1 MMRGLDYAL
10 LSALVLASCVRAN
23 PVSRARLRTREV
35 APATRVA
42 AEAKAVE
49 PSAPIPK
56 LDAVDPF
63 ASIDDAV
70 NAAVGEGKLPGAV
83 VVVGRRDRILLRRA
97 YGFRALEPARVTMTA
112 DTVFDLA
119 SLTKPIATATSV
131 LVLADRGLF
140 SIDDPVAK
148 YLPDFGKNGKA
159 NITIRHL
166 LTHVSG
172 LPAETPR
179 RDYYAGRDEAIRRAC
194 NLTLKSPPG
203 AQFVYSDI
211 GFILLGEV
219 VRRVSGQD
227 LAAFSS
233 AAIFGPLGMRE
244 TGFLPTDALKLR
256 AAPTE
261 RRDGVFMQGDVHDPL
276 AHLLGGIAGH
286 AGLFSTADDLSIFA
300 QAMLGEGEVGGRR
313 IFSAATWNALVS
325 PHDIPGGIRA
335 LGWDVKT
342 GFSSNR
348 GDSLSRLAFGHGG
361 FTGTSLWI
369 DPDKDLFVLFLSNRV
384 HPDGKGSVN
393 ALAGRVGTIAG
404 NALGPP
410 AVVSLP
416 IACETAADHVA
427 TGIDVLRAEG
437 FERLRGA
444 HVGLITNVS
453 GRAHDGTRT
462 IDLLR
467 DAPGVAL
474 TAIFAPEHG
483 LLADREGA
491 IAGDTDATSGLP
503 IFSLYGE
510 SFAPSAESLAGID
523 TLVFDIQDVGTRFY
537 TYASTMRRAME
548 AATANHLRFVVL
560 DRPNPINGLD
570 VSGPI
575 LTADLRSF
583 VNHHALPVR
592 HGMTIGELAG
602 LFNADDHMGTRLH
615 VVKMEGW
622 RRSDFYDGTGIPWVN
637 PSPNLRS
644 VDAEIL
650 YPAVGLLEA
659 TKLSVGR
666 GTATPFELIGAPWID
681 GVVLSAALS
690 AAALGGVSF
699 SPTSFTPTSSVYRG
713 ERCGG
718 IRLTITDRAHFEPVR
733 TGLSIAMQLRTL
745 YPTWDFDHVDR
756 LIASPRVMDAIR
768 AGRSIT
774 AVEALWTAELQAF
787 QTKRD
792 KYLLYP
798 STCAR

>member
-1 MMRGLDYAL
+1 MTVVAGAL
-10 LSALVLASCVRAN
+10 PRPDV
-23 PVSRARLRTREV
+23 
-35 APATRVA
+35 
-42 AEAKAVE
+42 
-49 PSAPIPK
+49 
-56 LDAVDPF
+56 VDPF
-63 ASIDDAV
+63 AGIDEAV
-70 NAAVGEGKLPGAV
+70 NAALAEGKMPGAV
-83 VVVGRRDRILLRRA
+83 VVVGRRDRILVRRA
-97 YGFRALEPARVTMTA
+97 YGFRALEPARVAMTA

-131 LVLADRGLF
+131 LVLADRGVL

-148 YLPDFGKNGKA
+148 YIPDFGKNGKS

-194 NLTLKSPPG
+194 NLTLKNPPG

-219 VRRVSGQD
+219 VRRASGQD
-227 LAAFSS
+227 LGAFSNG
-233 AAIFGPLGMRE
+233 AVFAPLGMNE
-244 TGFLPTDALKLR
+244 TGFLPGAALKLR

-261 RRDGVFMQGDVHDPL
+261 QRDGVFMQGDVHDPL
-276 AHLLGGIAGH
+276 AYLLGGIAGH

-300 QAMLGEGEVGGRR
+300 RTMLGEGEYGGKR

-325 PHDIPGGIRA
+325 PNDVPGGVRA

-348 GDSLSRLAFGHGG
+348 GESFSRHAIGHGG

-393 ALAGRVGTIAG
+393 VLAGRIGTIAG

-410 AVVSLP
+410 ASAPAP
-416 IACETAADHVA
+416 IPCEKAADHVM

-453 GRAHDGTRT
+453 GRAHDGART

-467 DAPGVAL
+467 EAPGVSL
-474 TAIFAPEHG
+474 MAIFAPEHG
-483 LLADREGA
+483 LQSDREGA
-491 IAGDTDATSGLP
+491 IEGDTDPASGLP

-510 SFAPSAESLAGID
+510 SFSPTAESLAGLD

-548 AATANHLRFVVL
+548 AASATHLRFVVL
-560 DRPNPINGLD
+560 DRPNPIDGVD
-570 VSGPI
+570 VSGPM
-575 LTADLRSF
+575 LTANSRSF
-583 VNHHALPVR
+583 VNHHPLPVR
-592 HGMTIGELAG
+592 HGMTMGELAE
-602 LFNADDHMGTRLH
+602 LFNADNHMGTRLQ

-622 RRSDFYDGTGIPWVN
+622 RRSDFYDATGVPWVS
-637 PSPNLRS
+637 PSPNLRT
-644 VDAEIL
+644 VDEEIL

-666 GTATPFELIGAPWID
+666 GTDTPFEIIGAPWID
-681 GVVLSAALS
+681 SAVLTAALS
-690 AAALGGVSF
+690 AAALSGVTF
-699 SPTSFTPTSSVYRG
+699 SPTSFTPKSSVYHG
-713 ERCGG
+713 ERCAGVK
-718 IRLTITDRAHFEPVR
+718 LTITDRLHFEPVR
-733 TGLSIAMQLRTL
+733 TGVAIAMQLRAL
-745 YPTWDFDHVDR
+745 YPAWDFDRLDR
-756 LIASPRVMDAIR
+756 LVASPRVMDAIR
-768 AGRSIT
+768 AGRTLTEI
-774 AVEALWTAELQAF
+774 EALWTTELQTF
-787 QTKRD
+787 QAKRE

-798 STCAR
+798 ATCSR

>member
-1 MMRGLDYAL
+1 MRALDYAL
-10 LSALVLASCVRAN
+10 LSLLILASCVHAKPISRMPPRA
-23 PVSRARLRTREV
+23 PEA
-35 APATRVA
+35 APEARVA
-42 AEAKAVE
+42 VQAMPVE
-49 PSAPIPK
+49 QSAPIPK

-63 ASIDDAV
+63 AAIDDAV
-70 NAAVGEGKLPGAV
+70 NAAVGDGKLPGAV

-97 YGFRALEPARVTMTA
+97 YGSRALEPTRVTMTA

-119 SLTKPIATATSV
+119 SLTKPIATATSI
-131 LVLADRGLF
+131 LILADRGLLTV
-140 SIDDPVAK
+140 DDPVAK
-148 YLPDFGKNGKA
+148 YLPDFGKNGKS
-159 NITIRHL
+159 NITLRHL

-172 LPAETPR
+172 LPADTPR

-233 AAIFGPLGMRE
+233 AAIFAPLGMRE
-244 TGFLPTDALKLR
+244 TGFLPGDALKLR

-261 RRDGVFMQGDVHDPL
+261 QRDGVFMQGVVHDPL
-276 AHLLGGIAGH
+276 AYLLGGVAGH

-300 QAMLGEGEVGGRR
+300 QAMLGEGEVDGKR
-313 IFSAATWNALVS
+313 IFSASTWNALVS
-325 PHDIPGGIRA
+325 PHDVPGGIRT
-335 LGWDVKT
+335 LGWDLKT

-348 GDSLSRLAFGHGG
+348 GDSLSRRAIGHGG

-384 HPDGKGSVN
+384 HPNGKGSVN
-393 ALAGRVGTIAG
+393 ALAGRIGTIAG

-410 AVVSLP
+410 AVVPLP
-416 IACETAADHVA
+416 IPCEKAADRVA

-444 HVGLITNVS
+444 HVGLITNLS
-453 GRAHDGTRT
+453 GRARDGTRT

-474 TAIFAPEHG
+474 VAIFTPEHG
-483 LLADREGA
+483 LHADREGV
-491 IAGDTDATSGLP
+491 IEGDTDATSGLP
-503 IFSLYGE
+503 VFSLYGE

-548 AATANHLRFVVL
+548 AASANHLRFVVL
-560 DRPNPINGLD
+560 DRPNPIDGVD
-570 VSGPI
+570 VAGPI
-575 LTADLRSF
+575 LAVNSRSF
-583 VNHHALPVR
+583 VNHHPLPIR
-592 HGMTIGELAG
+592 HGMTMGELAE
-602 LFNADDHMGTRLH
+602 LFNADNHMGTRLQ

-644 VDAEIL
+644 VDEEIL

-666 GTATPFELIGAPWID
+666 GTETPFEVIGAPWID
-681 GVVLSAALS
+681 GVVLAAALS
-690 AAALGGVSF
+690 TAALGGVSF
-699 SPTSFTPTSSVYRG
+699 SPTSFTPTTSVYRG

-718 IRLTITDRAHFEPVR
+718 VKLTITDRAHFEPVR
-733 TGLSIAMQLRTL
+733 TGLSIAMQLRAL

-756 LIASPRVMDAIR
+756 LIACPKVMDAIR
-768 AGRSIT
+768 AGRSIPEI
-774 AVEALWTAELQAF
+774 EALWTAELQAF
-787 QTKRD
+787 QSKRE